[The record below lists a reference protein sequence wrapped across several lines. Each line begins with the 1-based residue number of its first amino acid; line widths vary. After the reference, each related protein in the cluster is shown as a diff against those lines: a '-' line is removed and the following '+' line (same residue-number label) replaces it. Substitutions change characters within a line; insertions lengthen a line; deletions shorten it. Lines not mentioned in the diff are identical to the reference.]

1 MNVVDREFEF
11 AGSDGMAIAAYRWGA
26 AEPTAGVVQLSHGMG
41 EHAPRYRSVI
51 GPLIEAGYVVYANDH
66 RGHGRTARSD
76 ADLGDFG
83 PGGFDA
89 LVDDMA
95 VLSRLIRRENL
106 RLPLILIGHSMG
118 SFAAQQYILDH
129 GDLVDG
135 VALSGSGALDK
146 LVAVMRAAGEQ
157 AFARFNDP
165 FEPARTPCEWLT
177 RDARIVDAYIADPRC
192 GFALKPESMEGFF
205 RASELLADP
214 GALRRIRRDLP
225 LYVFSGDA
233 DPVNGKLE
241 YTDLLLAR
249 YREAG
254 LTRLASDFYP
264 EARHE
269 VMNETNRAE
278 VFRNLLAWM
287 ATVASPG
294 RTAASSAS
302 PSTTSDG

>member
-11 AGSDGMAIAAYRWGA
+11 TGSDGVAIAAYRWGA

-83 PGGFDA
+83 PGGFNA

-106 RLPLILIGHSMG
+106 GAPLILIGHSMG

-129 GDLVDG
+129 SDLVDG

-157 AFARFNDP
+157 AFARFNAP
-165 FEPARTPCEWLT
+165 FEPARTPFEWLT

-192 GFALKPESMEGFF
+192 GFALKPESMESFF
-205 RASELLADP
+205 RAGELLADP
-214 GALRRIRRDLP
+214 GALERIRRDLP

-241 YTDLLLAR
+241 YSDLLLAR
-249 YREAG
+249 YRKAG
-254 LTRLASDFYP
+254 LTRLASNFYP

-287 ATVASPG
+287 ATVASPV
-294 RTAASSAS
+294 RAAASSAS
-302 PSTTSDG
+302 TSTTPNG

>member
-1 MNVVDREFEF
+1 MDTVDREFEF
-11 AGSDGMAIAAYRWGA
+11 AGSDGVAIAAYRWGA
-26 AEPTAGVVQLSHGMG
+26 AEPIAGVVQLSHGMG
-41 EHAPRYRSVI
+41 EHALRYRSVI
-51 GPLIEAGYVVYANDH
+51 GPLLEAGYVIYANDH
-66 RGHGRTARSD
+66 RGHGRTARTD

-95 VLSRLIRRENL
+95 VLSRLIRRETPQ
-106 RLPLILIGHSMG
+106 LPLILIGHSMG

-129 GDLVDG
+129 GDLIDG

-146 LVAVMRAAGEQ
+146 LVSVMRAAGEQ
-157 AFARFNDP
+157 AFARFNAP
-165 FEPARTPCEWLT
+165 FEPARTPFEWLT
-177 RDARIVDAYIADPRC
+177 RDTGIVDAYIDDPRC
-192 GFALKPESMEGFF
+192 GFALKPDSMESFF
-205 RASELLADP
+205 RAGDLLADP
-214 GALRRIRRDLP
+214 ISLRRIRSDLP

-254 LTRLASDFYP
+254 LTRLTSDFYP
-264 EARHE
+264 KARHE
-269 VMNETNRAE
+269 VMNETNRPE

-287 ATVASPG
+287 ATVTSPA
-294 RTAASSAS
+294 RAVA
-302 PSTTSDG
+302 